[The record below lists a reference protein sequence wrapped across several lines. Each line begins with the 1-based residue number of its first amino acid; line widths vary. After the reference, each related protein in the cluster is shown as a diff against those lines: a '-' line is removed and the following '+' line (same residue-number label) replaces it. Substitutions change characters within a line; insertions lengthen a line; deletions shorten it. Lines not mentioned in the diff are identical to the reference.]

1 MQFFTRAVALRTC
14 LLTNREQFLLPD
26 WNAGTTKVEQKHRAS
41 ERVAAPK
48 HPTKKVKDLSSMSID
63 ELWALHETVAAT
75 LVAKMTAEKE
85 VIEDRLRLLDQARSD
100 ANENNR
106 DG

>member
-1 MQFFTRAVALRTC
+1 MRG
-14 LLTNREQFLLPD
+14 LLKWKQR
-26 WNAGTTKVEQKHRAS
+26 HRAS

-85 VIEDRLRLLDQARSD
+85 VIEDRLRILTQVRSD
-100 ANENNR
+100 PNGDNPA
-106 DG
+106 G

>member
-1 MQFFTRAVALRTC
+1 
-14 LLTNREQFLLPD
+14 LLPD
-26 WNAGTTKVEQKHRAS
+26 WNAGTIKVEQKHRAS

-75 LVAKMTAEKE
+75 VVAKMTAEKAG
-85 VIEDRLRLLDQARSD
+85 IEDRLRLLNQVLSD
-100 ANENNR
+100 ATGNNR
-106 DG
+106 VG